1 MSGNEIR
8 NRLISDLSEATG
20 ESAAKCSEA
29 IRGYYDL
36 RLKYLKE
43 SPSLV
48 AAFDAEELERA
59 AQRAEEQGS

>member
-1 MSGNEIR
+1 MSGNELR
-8 NRLISDLSEATG
+8 NRLVSELSEATG
-20 ESAAKCSEA
+20 ENAAKCSEA

-48 AAFDAEELERA
+48 AAYDAEELERA

>member
-1 MSGNEIR
+1 MSGDPIR
-8 NRLISDLSEATG
+8 NRLVGELSEATG
-20 ESAAKCSEA
+20 ENAAKCSEA

-48 AAFDAEELERA
+48 AAYDAEELERA
-59 AQRAEEQGS
+59 VQRAEEAGS

>member
-8 NRLISDLSEATG
+8 NRLISELSAATG
-20 ESAAKCSEA
+20 ENAAKCSEA
-29 IRGYYDL
+29 VRGYYDL

-48 AAFDAEELERA
+48 AAYDAEELERA
-59 AQRAEEQGS
+59 AQRAEEQGG

>member
-1 MSGNEIR
+1 MSGNELR

-20 ESAAKCSEA
+20 ENAAKCSEA

-59 AQRAEEQGS
+59 AQRSDEQGS